1 VTNLNVHVC
10 VCVCVCMCVCVCVFA
25 TFKTGILLH
34 LLDALQ
40 LIYKIYSMGSFFILS
55 FLHLLTCIYIVWATF
70 PLTTLLLGRTYS
82 ALLFSNFVEEKT

>member
-1 VTNLNVHVC
+1 MNVTNLNIHI
-10 VCVCVCMCVCVCVFA
+10 CVCVFA

-40 LIYKIYSMGSFFILS
+40 LIYKIYEFFFSLFFILS
-55 FLHLLTCIYIVWATF
+55 FLHLLTCAYIVWVTF

-82 ALLFSNFVEEKT
+82 DLLFSDFVEEKT